1 MSWGRACPFTPEN
14 TSYNVTFGCAT
25 TRTVVMSG
33 PAKYRKSFVNA
44 PTVFDV
50 QWLFNAAQFK
60 QFMDYYRKTL
70 REGSLLASVN
80 LIGYN
85 SDSGGDGPVVMRDV
99 HFVPG
104 SLKITQQRGHAY
116 IVTAQLEDNG
126 TDSWQYQ

>member
-1 MSWGRACPFTPEN
+1 MTWGAQCPFTPEN

-60 QFMDYYRKTL
+60 QFMNYYRKTL

-85 SDSGGDGPVVMRDV
+85 SDSTGGGPVVRRDV

-104 SLKITQQRGHAY
+104 SLKIVQQRGHAY

-126 TDSWQYQ
+126 TETWQYQ